1 MVRQKLQGPQ
11 KPYNVKAL
19 SLQIFYCVSLSGRTL
34 GFVCERAVMN
44 LVQRF
49 AARKTLDTLASGLSA
64 MRVGRAPPAPSAAK
78 APAWIFLGP
87 PGVGKGTYSSR
98 VASALG
104 VPHVA
109 AGDLVR
115 DQIKNKTEFGIKVS
129 TALSF
134 TLVQGTMPLPHKL
147 ASSAVPDTVCISA
160 RHRTSWPGE
169 IFCQM
174 R

>member
-1 MVRQKLQGPQ
+1 MDPVSVLQSTIGLGTSITIVLGVRREPHQPILFP
-11 KPYNVKAL
+11 P
-19 SLQIFYCVSLSGRTL
+19 SYCQLIRL
-34 GFVCERAVMN
+34 LAERAVMN

-49 AARKTLDTLASGLSA
+49 AARKTLDTLATGLSA
-64 MRVGRAPPAPSAAK
+64 MRVGRAPPAPAAAK

-115 DQIKNKTEFGIKVS
+115 EQIKNKTEFGIKVS
-129 TALSF
+129 TSLRFSIYSAG
-134 TLVQGTMPLPHKL
+134 QPLPRKDAAGRL
-147 ASSAVPDTVCISA
+147 PV
-160 RHRTSWPGE
+160 
-169 IFCQM
+169 
-174 R
+174 

>member
-1 MVRQKLQGPQ
+1 
-11 KPYNVKAL
+11 
-19 SLQIFYCVSLSGRTL
+19 
-34 GFVCERAVMN
+34 MN
-44 LVQRF
+44 HMQRY

-64 MRVGRAPPAPSAAK
+64 MRIGRAAPTPSPAK

-115 DQIKNKTEFGIKVS
+115 DQIKNKTEFGIKV
-129 TALSF
+129 
-134 TLVQGTMPLPHKL
+134 
-147 ASSAVPDTVCISA
+147 
-160 RHRTSWPGE
+160 
-169 IFCQM
+169 
-174 R
+174 